1 MRNGGFSLVSLE
13 RSICDVNVK
22 SVSTHKDLGREAV
35 FETLEQGLCTCGRKR
50 GGVSEKHKEDHCME
64 KLPIISPNLS
74 LGLLT
79 LFMVPIVI
87 QTFQNF
93 DAIK

>member
-1 MRNGGFSLVSLE
+1 M
-13 RSICDVNVK
+13 CD
-22 SVSTHKDLGREAV
+22 
-35 FETLEQGLCTCGRKR
+35 RKT
-50 GGVSEKHKEDHCME
+50 GGVSGKHKEDHCME

-93 DAIK
+93 NAIKCIDLFIERFCFLWCL